1 MYWKIH
7 YNVIVSHIIYRLEK
21 FEFLIPFSNSLKNYY
36 AVGPQGICVFLKVE
50 SLPASK
56 LR

>member
-21 FEFLIPFSNSLKNYY
+21 FEFLIPFSNSLKNYC

-50 SLPASK
+50 SLLASK

>member
-1 MYWKIH
+1 MIH
-7 YNVIVSHIIYRLEK
+7 YNVVSHIYKMMGKIWI
-21 FEFLIPFSNSLKNYY
+21 FISFSNSLKNYC
-36 AVGPQGICVFLKVE
+36 AVGPQGVCVFLKVE